1 MTELKAKPRT
11 ELGKKTNALRR
22 AGFLPAVVYP
32 VRNSPPKGPS
42 GAQSAG
48 EISNGVY
55 GEETTSQ
62 PIKVLY
68 KDFEKAYKKVGEST
82 LLKLDVDGKAY
93 NVLIHDIKNDPLKG
107 TPLHADFYAV
117 RMDKEI
123 RIKVPIEFFG
133 ESPAVKND
141 GGILV
146 KVMQE
151 IEIEA
156 LPQDLPHGLRAN
168 LPSLETFESKIFV
181 KNILLPKGVKS
192 LAGPDEIIALV
203 EPPRSEEELASLAQ
217 APVAEAQ
224 VEVKTEQELKREAKG
239 EEKAEET
246 KEGAGKPEGKK
257 L

>member
-1 MTELKAKPRT
+1 MQELKAKPRT

-22 AGFLPAVVYP
+22 AGFLPAVVYGEG
-32 VRNSPPKGPS
+32 VKS
-42 GAQSAG
+42 QS
-48 EISNGVY
+48 ISVPY
-55 GEETTSQ
+55 R
-62 PIKVLY
+62 
-68 KDFEKAYKKVGEST
+68 DFEKAYKEAGEST

-117 RMDKEI
+117 RLDKAI
-123 RIKVPIEFFG
+123 RTKVSIEFFG

-156 LPQDLPHGLRAN
+156 LPQDLPHGLRAD
-168 LPSLETFESKIFV
+168 LSSLETFESKIFV

-192 LAGPDEIIALV
+192 LAGSDEIIALV
-203 EPPRSEEELASLAQ
+203 EPPRSEEELTAMAQ
-217 APVAEAQ
+217 APTSEVPT
-224 VEVKTEQELKREAKG
+224 EVKTEQELKREAKG
-239 EEKAEET
+239 EEKAVEEA
-246 KEGAGKPEGKK
+246 AGSVRNPPKK
-257 L
+257 